1 MLLVDFLRSHDVTPQ
16 RTGAVASCKE
26 GPGKF
31 ALFIIRRMGERHKV
45 RNIQFRIFQNHQDK
59 YADVLRGRPIWLA
72 FARSRETVGDESVFL
87 GAYEGDSAA
96 LTGHVGGVAEW
107 MFDKRLSPLLE
118 EFRGRLVIDWTGGA
132 INWVIAPT
140 NDFPYINVVS
150 EHNSVGIAPPP
161 NRKWAE
167 QDIGF
172 PSSPSPLRPLNSA
185 TLSPFEGDVTSP
197 DATAAWERTQNRSN
211 MHQRL
216 IQDIETKATDQ
227 ASLGETAHIDIVV
240 DSTIFVEVQSIIGDV
255 VGSELSIDRDQ
266 DAEGHRVGD
275 TIVTA
280 DVERISDDA
289 AGWRS
294 QGAEFDANEG
304 VVAAIA

>member
-1 MLLVDFLRSHDVTPQ
+1 
-16 RTGAVASCKE
+16 
-26 GPGKF
+26 
-31 ALFIIRRMGERHKV
+31 MGERHKV

-197 DATAAWERTQNRSN
+197 DATAAWERTRIGPTCTSDSSRTSRRRLQIKLRSA
-211 MHQRL
+211 RRR
-216 IQDIETKATDQ
+216 TD
-227 ASLGETAHIDIVV
+227 GAHRHRRRQHHLRRGQV
-240 DSTIFVEVQSIIGDV
+240 D
-255 VGSELSIDRDQ
+255 
-266 DAEGHRVGD
+266 HRGRRRFRA
-275 TIVTA
+275 IH
-280 DVERISDDA
+280 RP
-289 AGWRS
+289 RS
-294 QGAEFDANEG
+294 GRG
-304 VVAAIA
+304 RTPGR